1 MSLFP
6 GIGLPRPRLKP
17 SRRDLQRSAGKGAAT
32 VPRMAI
38 EFLWRGEATSREL
51 NELHAEAFET
61 EVFSDDVWPWTT
73 LLERHSLGWVVAREG
88 GSIVGFVNVLWDG
101 LVHAWIQDTM
111 VADSARRRGV
121 ATRLIEIARD
131 GARDAGC
138 EWLHV
143 DFDPHL
149 RPFYFDACGFA
160 PTDAGL
166 IALQEEASDD
176 AWEQRLAAMWA
187 SIDDYT
193 ETAFMAQMDALLA
206 ELPEGSAIA
215 TYERGSAFDS
225 TGHSD
230 LAVPLYRQALAE
242 GLPTG
247 RRRQAVIQLASSLRN
262 LGEVDESVALLTAE
276 QAAGS
281 DELDDA
287 VDAFL
292 ALSQADAGSEREA
305 VATALTALS
314 RHMTRYRRSLS
325 AYAEELAD
333 RG

>member
-1 MSLFP
+1 
-6 GIGLPRPRLKP
+6 
-17 SRRDLQRSAGKGAAT
+17 
-32 VPRMAI
+32 MAI
-38 EFLWRGEATSREL
+38 DFLWRGEATNREL

-73 LLERHSLGWVVAREG
+73 LLERHSLGWVVARED
-88 GSIVGFVNVLWDG
+88 GSLVGFVNVLWDG

-111 VADSARRRGV
+111 VADSARHLGV
-121 ATRLIEIARD
+121 ATRLVEMARD

-143 DFDPHL
+143 DFDRHL

-166 IALQEEASDD
+166 IELQEDAPNGAL
-176 AWEQRLAAMWA
+176 AWEERLAALWA
-187 SIDDYT
+187 SMDNHT
-193 ETAFMAQMDALLA
+193 EEAFVAQMEALVA
-206 ELPEGSAIA
+206 ELPEGSAIGA
-215 TYERGSAFDS
+215 YERGSAFDS

-242 GLPTG
+242 GLPPS

-262 LGEVDESVALLTAE
+262 LGEVEESIALLTTE
-276 QAAGS
+276 RAAGS
-281 DELDDA
+281 DDLDDA
-287 VDAFL
+287 VDGFL
-292 ALSQADAGSEREA
+292 ALSQADGGREREA
-305 VATALTALS
+305 VATALSALS

>member
-1 MSLFP
+1 MTC
-6 GIGLPRPRLKP
+6 GRGRPC
-17 SRRDLQRSAGKGAAT
+17 SSATAWAGSWPERT
-32 VPRMAI
+32 VR
-38 EFLWRGEATSREL
+38 WS
-51 NELHAEAFET
+51 
-61 EVFSDDVWPWTT
+61 
-73 LLERHSLGWVVAREG
+73 
-88 GSIVGFVNVLWDG
+88 GFVNVLWDG

-111 VADSARRRGV
+111 VADSARHRGV

-143 DFDPHL
+143 DFDRHL

-166 IALQEEASDD
+166 IELQEEPSEATMRMPGSSGSQRCGPRSTTTRRRRSWPRWTPCSPSSPKAARSRPTNVVPRSTRPGTPISRCRCTDRRSPRAS
-176 AWEQRLAAMWA
+176 R
-187 SIDDYT
+187 
-193 ETAFMAQMDALLA
+193 
-206 ELPEGSAIA
+206 P
-215 TYERGSAFDS
+215 
-225 TGHSD
+225 
-230 LAVPLYRQALAE
+230 
-242 GLPTG
+242 G

-262 LGEVDESVALLTAE
+262 LGEVEESVALLTTE
-276 QAAGS
+276 RAAGS

-292 ALSQADAGSEREA
+292 ALSQADAGREREA

>member
-1 MSLFP
+1 M
-6 GIGLPRPRLKP
+6 
-17 SRRDLQRSAGKGAAT
+17 
-32 VPRMAI
+32 
-38 EFLWRGEATSREL
+38 
-51 NELHAEAFET
+51 
-61 EVFSDDVWPWTT
+61 
-73 LLERHSLGWVVAREG
+73 
-88 GSIVGFVNVLWDG
+88 
-101 LVHAWIQDTM
+101 
-111 VADSARRRGV
+111 
-121 ATRLIEIARD
+121 ARD

-138 EWLHV
+138 EWLHA

-176 AWEQRLAAMWA
+176 AWERRLAALWA
-187 SIDDYT
+187 SIDDHT
-193 ETAFMAQMDALLA
+193 ETAFMAQVDALVA
-206 ELPEGSAIA
+206 EVPEGSAIA
-215 TYERGSAFDS
+215 AYERGSAFDS

-230 LAVPLYRQALAE
+230 LAVPLYRQALAD
-242 GLPTG
+242 GLPPG

-262 LGEVDESVALLTAE
+262 LGEVEESVALLTTE
-276 QAAGS
+276 RAAGF

-292 ALSQADAGSEREA
+292 ALSQADAGREREA